1 MTVETLGAAIAFL
14 GLAGVIAVAGIV
26 VGMLI
31 APRLARLARLAEPRD
46 EEPGGDDD

>member
-1 MTVETLGAAIAFL
+1 MNAETLGEAIIFL

-31 APRLARLARLAEPRD
+31 APRLARLAEPRD
-46 EEPGGDDD
+46 EEAGGDDD

>member
-31 APRLARLARLAEPRD
+31 APRLARLAEPRD
-46 EEPGGDDD
+46 EEAGGDDD

>member
-14 GLAGVIAVAGIV
+14 GLAAVIAVAGIV

-31 APRLARLARLAEPRD
+31 APRLARLAEPRD

>member
-31 APRLARLARLAEPRD
+31 APRLARLAAPRD